1 MALSGGHGFDLM
13 YVNLKSHVFLPSRRY
28 ATLYL
33 HILYI
38 LKDNIR
44 IWLVLLIDPS
54 HLYWCGYKRVVE
66 QLLIA
71 SSSKK
76 NPLKKVK
83 CHAVTIWNC
92 PLLSPPNEFEQG
104 TMKRAPYVCVSVR
117 PSVRVSV
124 CASVCDQNLQ
134 FATALSFMSQF
145 WFCLLYMI
153 ALHGSFETST
163 QNFSRDLWP
172 WPLTY
177 IVHFATKCYSFA
189 ISNPISIPFALCDGT
204 RWGLQNFYTEFWPL
218 TSLTF
223 DLDFLTFFWVSV

>member
-1 MALSGGHGFDLM
+1 M
-13 YVNLKSHVFLPSRRY
+13 
-28 ATLYL
+28 
-33 HILYI
+33 IQ
-38 LKDNIR
+38 
-44 IWLVLLIDPS
+44 LIKWKFISFIIVPAE
-54 HLYWCGYKRVVE
+54 RV
-66 QLLIA
+66 
-71 SSSKK
+71 
-76 NPLKKVK
+76 
-83 CHAVTIWNC
+83 
-92 PLLSPPNEFEQG
+92 
-104 TMKRAPYVCVSVR
+104 RAGDYETG
-117 PSVRVSV
+117 SVRVCVRLSV

-134 FATALSFMSQF
+134 FATSLSFMSQF

-163 QNFSRDLWP
+163 QNFSCDLWP

-223 DLDFLTFFWVSV
+223 DLDFLPILYILLQNATSGGDIYYAPRNFYFSLFVFFWIWETT